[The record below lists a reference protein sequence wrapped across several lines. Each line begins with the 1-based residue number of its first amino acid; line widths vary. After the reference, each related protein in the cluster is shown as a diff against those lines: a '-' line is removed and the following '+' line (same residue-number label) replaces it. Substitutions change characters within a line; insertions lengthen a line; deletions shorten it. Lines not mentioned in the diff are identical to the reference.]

1 MNIYVYFTIDEI
13 VESGKK
19 IILSLTGIRIC
30 NSNAE
35 MLLVDTTKVSKL
47 TPFALTELAL
57 EEISK
62 AWWIMFKKALFTDK
76 RLNL

>member
-1 MNIYVYFTIDEI
+1 MNIYIYFTIDEI
-13 VESGKK
+13 LASDKK

-47 TPFALTELAL
+47 TPFALMELAL

-62 AWWIMFKKALFTDK
+62 AWWIMFKKALSTDK